1 MKMKNEEQWM
11 QLQRRYQT
19 AVPVI
24 FSEYFLKEI
33 KKRMYLSSTKHKKR
47 PHDHKDEEEDCIE
60 KKEAGN
66 KVIGSNTIDVQNR
79 ETVVGAILHD
89 SIHNE

>member
-33 KKRMYLSSTKHKKR
+33 KKRMYLSSTK
-47 PHDHKDEEEDCIE
+47 
-60 KKEAGN
+60 N
-66 KVIGSNTIDVQNR
+66 
-79 ETVVGAILHD
+79 
-89 SIHNE
+89 